1 MKAAEIPIGT
11 CFGSYTVTGPP
22 VSIAC
27 NRYWPCECVC
37 GTRRTVKGGNLRSG
51 RSNSC
56 GCQAGERISQA
67 HASRAGRPRKNA
79 PRKLRLPIVLP
90 SRTVKFEVVT
100 PEPTVLLGVVAPA
113 SAPEPVVRILT
124 PALQLA
130 LAMRKSGARWR
141 EILDVTGLTR
151 EEVEG

>member
-1 MKAAEIPIGT
+1 MIAAEIPIGT

-79 PRKLRLPIVLP
+79 PRKPRAASPDP
-90 SRTVKFEVVT
+90 S
-100 PEPTVLLGVVAPA
+100 TVLLGVVDPV
-113 SAPEPVVRILT
+113 SAPDPIVRVLT

-130 LAMRKSGARWR
+130 RAMRKSGARWR

-151 EEVEG
+151 EEVEP

>member
-1 MKAAEIPIGT
+1 MIAAEIPIGT

-67 HASRAGRPRKNA
+67 HASRAGRPRKSS
-79 PRKLRLPIVLP
+79 PRKPRP
-90 SRTVKFEVVT
+90 T
-100 PEPTVLLGVVAPA
+100 PEPTVLLGVVAPV
-113 SAPEPVVRILT
+113 SAPAPLVRVLT

>member
-1 MKAAEIPIGT
+1 MIAAEIPIGT

-67 HASRAGRPRKNA
+67 HAARGGRPRKNA
-79 PRKLRLPIVLP
+79 PPR
-90 SRTVKFEVVT
+90 VKA
-100 PEPTVLLGVVAPA
+100 EPTVLLDVTPPV
-113 SAPEPVVRILT
+113 SAPEPPPRILT

-130 LAMRKSGARWR
+130 SAMRRSGARWR

>member
-79 PRKLRLPIVLP
+79 PRVIRPKL
-90 SRTVKFEVVT
+90 ET
-100 PEPTVLLGVVAPA
+100 PPAAPELETQAPA
-113 SAPEPVVRILT
+113 SAPETPPRILT

-151 EEVEG
+151 EEVEP

>member
-1 MKAAEIPIGT
+1 MIAAEIPIGT
-11 CFGSYTVTGPP
+11 TFGSYTVTGPP

-79 PRKLRLPIVLP
+79 PRKPRVAA
-90 SRTVKFEVVT
+90 
-100 PEPTVLLGVVAPA
+100 PEPAPVILVGVVADLPA
-113 SAPEPVVRILT
+113 PAPPVRVLT

-130 LAMRKSGARWR
+130 RAMRKSGARWR

-151 EEVEG
+151 EEVEP